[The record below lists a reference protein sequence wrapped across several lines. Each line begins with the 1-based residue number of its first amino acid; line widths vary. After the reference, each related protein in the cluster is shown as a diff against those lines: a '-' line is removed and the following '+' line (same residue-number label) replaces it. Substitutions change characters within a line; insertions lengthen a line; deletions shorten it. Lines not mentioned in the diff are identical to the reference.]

1 MNRFHVANICHE
13 DILIQWKAEK
23 QEAGKATSRQ
33 MWRPD
38 VPTLFKNPQSFCA
51 AAGTSNWNLTAKNG
65 SDWGH
70 TDTTRILCFE
80 VSHFCQEHKNNNV
93 RYIHTNHLS
102 KVWIYQALRTLFRAS
117 TWLISSRF
125 CWEILW
131 PSSSDTQPSQ
141 DRHALSNTC
150 WTEVDSLT

>member
-1 MNRFHVANICHE
+1 MFTIVCEHLDQGLVT
-13 DILIQWKAEK
+13 L
-23 QEAGKATSRQ
+23 TSRR

-38 VPTLFKNPQSFCA
+38 VPTLFRKPQSFLA
-51 AAGTSNWNLTAKNG
+51 AAGTSSWNLTAKNG

-80 VSHFCQEHKNNNV
+80 VSHFCQRHENNNV
-93 RYIHTNHLS
+93 RYIHTDHLF
-102 KVWIYQALRTLFRAS
+102 KVWHFSGLHYTTLLRAS

-150 WTEVDSLT
+150 WTEVDSVTWEKHASDY